1 MAPPVILLAPGAGQP
16 STSAWMRGWAR
27 RLGALGQV
35 FTFDYPYMLAG
46 RRRPDRLPVLVEAHR
61 TALAAA
67 RAGRPGPV
75 VLAGKSM
82 GSRIGCH
89 LAADEPEVRA
99 LLCLGY
105 PLVGRSGA
113 VREEALLALRT
124 PVLFVQGTRD
134 PLCPLDRLE
143 AIRRRMAAP
152 NELHLVEGGDHSLL
166 LTRGRL
172 AAAGETQEQVD
183 GRVLGAIRSFLERHL
198 GEVPDLTPPP

>member
-1 MAPPVILLAPGAGQP
+1 MARPVILLAPGAGQP
-16 STSAWMRGWAR
+16 SASAWMQAWKR
-27 RLGALGQV
+27 RLETLGEV
-35 FTFDYPYMLAG
+35 FTFDYPYMRAG
-46 RRRPDRLPVLVEAHR
+46 RRSPDRPPVLLEAHR

-67 RAGRPGPV
+67 RAGREGPV

-89 LAADEPEVRA
+89 LAAGEPAVRA

-143 AIRRRMAAP
+143 DVRRRMTAP
-152 NELHLVEGGDHSLL
+152 SALHLVEGGDHSLVVSR
-166 LTRGRL
+166 TRL
-172 AAAGETQEQVD
+172 AAAGETQERVD
-183 GRVLGAIRSFLERHL
+183 GRSLEAIRMFLQGHL
-198 GEVPDLTPPP
+198 GERSPTC